1 MLVAFER
8 WINALI
14 YCFLSYKTRS
24 SPEMLSIWQKYRM
37 NRRHILLKEDDRK
50 WQTKGDPNS
59 WGYIQRPLMAY
70 PPLHPTYSVPPGHL
84 YAPWVHPSYQPHG
97 AQMWGH
103 PGFQAWHPPL
113 ETWHWKTYPGVIVY
127 RFILSVLLSYI
138 CCSIR
143 SQ

>member
-1 MLVAFER
+1 
-8 WINALI
+8 
-14 YCFLSYKTRS
+14 
-24 SPEMLSIWQKYRM
+24 M

-84 YAPWVHPSYQPHG
+84 YAPWVHPSYQPQG

-113 ETWHWKTYPGVIVY
+113 EMWHWKTYPGVIIY
-127 RFILSVLLSYI
+127 RLNLSVLLSYI
-138 CCSIR
+138 CCSSFQMILLLIEEDVKR
-143 SQ
+143 LICYYVSGSSRCMGLPGDSPIWV